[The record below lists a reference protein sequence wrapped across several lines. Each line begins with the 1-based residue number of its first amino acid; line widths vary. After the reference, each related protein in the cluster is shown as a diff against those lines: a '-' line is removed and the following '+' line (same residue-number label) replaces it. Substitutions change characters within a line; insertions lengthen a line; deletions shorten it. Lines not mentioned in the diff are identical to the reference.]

1 MGENGDRIPN
11 FLFEQF
17 IGDDVI
23 AADVAVTKDRHFV
36 RDVCRLLYLEHS

>member
-1 MGENGDRIPN
+1 MGDNGDRIPN

-23 AADVAVTKDRHFV
+23 AADVAVTKDRYFV
-36 RDVCRLLYLEHS
+36 RTVCHLLYLKHS